1 MKNDVWEK
9 AERIFHA
16 ALDLPATGRNLYLQ
30 QECAGDGAL
39 FSEVESL
46 LKSFEENSDFLNEP
60 IFEKGLEVIEVINVK
75 PEKNLSGSLI
85 GYYELQEKI
94 GAGGM
99 GEVCKAVDTRLN
111 RLVALKFLSSSL
123 ENDHA
128 AKRRLVKEAQAVAML
143 EHPNICAVHGIE
155 QSDEHHFIVM
165 QYIEGKTLAE
175 SLDHQTITGERF
187 KSLAR
192 QIIDAVAFAHS
203 HGVIHRDLKPG
214 NIMLNSDGQIKVLD
228 FGLAKI
234 IPQKQILGDNST
246 EDISQ
251 FSQNGL
257 VIGTVSYMSP
267 EQLRG
272 EKLDYRTDIFS
283 LGIVL
288 YEMLCKQNPFT
299 RKSQAETIAAILSD
313 NSIRAEKIIPKLTFK
328 IFSLINR
335 CLEKDRN
342 KRFQSTA
349 EILVELEN
357 ISEVENSR
365 FLTTK
370 FLRFNEYRLMILSF
384 LFLLIFVELIYF
396 NRPSNITTFAVL
408 PVVNESNDAEN
419 NYLCE
424 GLTEGLIN
432 KFTKFTGLKIK
443 ASTIVSKYKGQ
454 DIDPITVG
462 KDLNV
467 EVVMTGKIFKRENS
481 TFFQTNLV
489 DARTGDL
496 VWNNEFLLDKN
507 NLINIQDEILNHVI
521 SKLKVNPSV
530 EETRFLDKVRMTF
543 PEAEEKLFLGQ
554 YYLNHRDR
562 TNIDRAILNFNKAIE
577 IDPRYAEA
585 WSGLADSYVFK
596 SSPAYGS
603 LTPKDSINK
612 AKAAVEQALQ
622 LDASLG
628 DAYNTLGLIELKYD
642 WNWEKAEKNFLKSLE
657 LKPNYAQPHYW
668 YSHLLMLKKDFVRAK
683 IEAEK
688 ASELD
693 PLSLNSEINV
703 GRIYYYERQSDKA
716 IQIFSRVLQGDPS
729 NRSAAYILGL
739 TYIQKGLYQDAA
751 KLFERFHENDK
762 FYFAAPLGYTYGRL
776 NRKADAQRILGEL
789 EEFSK
794 NGEIVPS
801 QEKAIIYLGLGNK
814 EKAFEL
820 FRSSCEERF
829 GSFPFVLTE
838 SIFDSVRSDPG
849 FTALENCVQPIN

>member
-1 MKNDVWEK
+1 MNNDVWAK

-16 ALDLPATGRNLYLQ
+16 ALNLPAKDRNLYLQ
-30 QECAGDGAL
+30 QECAGDAVL

-46 LKSFEENSDFLNEP
+46 LKSFEEHADLLDEP
-60 IFEKGLEVIEVINVK
+60 IFEKGLEVISIK

-94 GAGGM
+94 GEGGM
-99 GEVCKAVDTRLN
+99 GEVYKAIDTRLN
-111 RLVALKFLSSSL
+111 RRVALKFLSSSFK
-123 ENDHA
+123 NDQA

-143 EHPNICAVHGIE
+143 EHPNVCAVHGIE

-175 SLDHQTITGERF
+175 SLDHQTITGESF

-214 NIMLNSDGQIKVLD
+214 NIMLNSEGQIKVLD

-234 IPQKQILGDNST
+234 IPQKQILGNDST

-272 EKLDYRTDIFS
+272 EKIDFRSDIFS
-283 LGIVL
+283 LGIIL
-288 YEMLCKQNPFT
+288 YELLCKQNPFN

-313 NSIRAEKIIPKLTFK
+313 NTVSAEKVTPKIPVK
-328 IFSLINR
+328 IVSLINK

-349 EILVELEN
+349 EVLVELEN
-357 ISEVENSR
+357 TNEVKDTG
-365 FLTTK
+365 FLLGK
-370 FLRFNEYRLMILSF
+370 YLRLNKYWFLILSF
-384 LFLLIFVELIYF
+384 LTLLILGGLLYLSQSPKI
-396 NRPSNITTFAVL
+396 PTFAIL
-408 PVVNESNDAEN
+408 PIVNESNDTKI
-419 NYLCE
+419 NYLGE

-432 KFTKFTGLKIK
+432 KFTRFTKLKIK

-454 DIDPITVG
+454 QIDPLVVG
-462 KDLNV
+462 KELNV
-467 EVVMTGKIFKRENS
+467 EAVMIGKIFKRENS
-481 TFFQTNLV
+481 AFFQADVIDAKDGNLIW
-489 DARTGDL
+489 RSK
-496 VWNNEFLLDKN
+496 EFSLDKS
-507 NLINIQDEILNHVI
+507 NLINIQEEILTQVT
-521 SKLKVNPSV
+521 SRLRVNLSV
-530 EETRFLDKVRMTF
+530 EETQSLNKVRTTF
-543 PEAEEKLFLGQ
+543 SEAEEQLFLGQ

-562 TNIDRAILNFNKAIE
+562 TNIDRAILNFSKAID

-603 LTPKDSINK
+603 LTPKDSMNK
-612 AKAAVEQALQ
+612 AKAAIDQALK
-622 LDASLG
+622 LDNNLG
-628 DAYNTLGLIELKYD
+628 EVYNTLGLIKLKYD
-642 WNWEKAEKNFLKSLE
+642 WNWEEAENSFLKSIE
-657 LKPNYAQPHYW
+657 IKPDYAQPHYW
-668 YSHLLMLKKDFVRAK
+668 YSHLLMLKKDFARAR

-693 PLSLNSEINV
+693 PLSSNNEVNV
-703 GRIYYYERQSDKA
+703 GRVYYYERQNDRA
-716 IQIFSRVLQGDPS
+716 IQIFSRVLQDDPS
-729 NRSAAYILGL
+729 NRSAAYMLGL
-739 TYIQKGLYQDAA
+739 TYMQKGLYQDAA
-751 KLFERFHENDK
+751 KLLERFHENDK
-762 FYFAAPLGYTYGRL
+762 LYFAAPLGYTYGRL

-794 NGEIVPS
+794 NGEIVPP

-838 SIFDSVRSDPG
+838 SIFDGVRSDSG
-849 FTALENCVQPIN
+849 FIALENCVQPSI